1 MKLVK
6 EIEFHAKTESEAFN
20 RVKARLGSDGVI
32 LSMQTV
38 KEPSLIP
45 FFKKKRLFVRAGILE
60 EEKKTLPPSDPE
72 FEKRQQAVFQALL
85 NYKSGLK
92 AELDKKKASVEDLA
106 DSVTDTVDVRSRDK
120 DEDKDEVHA
129 EGVSLSRQ
137 PEAGSRPE
145 TIGYEK
151 GYPRILLEQDV
162 PSECVDAL
170 WNEYLE
176 SGREESFPD
185 WFRAKASEFCVP
197 HGGDALRDALGGR
210 RVMVVGPTGVGKTT
224 TIAKIAAMAVMEGR
238 KTALFT
244 SDNYR
249 VSAVEQIRTFAR
261 VLGLPLEVV
270 NEGVE
275 IPELLEKYDE
285 DTLILMDT
293 VGCGFRETGRLSQV
307 RDIWEH
313 FSPHSVHI
321 AISGTS
327 RLRDIQASVEKTRET
342 IPLSRAIVTKLDET
356 LCAGTALW
364 LPMALGLPLS
374 FLATGQ
380 NVPRDIDLATGDSL
394 SKSLLGEGA
403 LL

>member
-45 FFKKKRLFVRAGILE
+45 FFRKNRLFVRAGILE
-60 EEKKTLPPSDPE
+60 EEKSTPPPSDPE

-85 NYKSGLK
+85 HYKSSLK
-92 AELDKKKASVEDLA
+92 AEVDKNKASVEELA
-106 DSVTDTVDVRSRDK
+106 DSVTDTVDVRS
-120 DEDKDEVHA
+120 EDDAPA
-129 EGVSLSRQ
+129 EGASVARP
-137 PEAGSRPE
+137 PEAGSPQE
-145 TIGYEK
+145 TIGHET
-151 GYPRILLEQDV
+151 GYPVFLLEQEV
-162 PSECVDAL
+162 PPECVDAL
-170 WNEYLE
+170 WSEYLE
-176 SGREESFPD
+176 SGKGERFRD
-185 WFRAKASEFCVP
+185 WFRRRVSEFCVA
-197 HGGDALRDALGGR
+197 HGEDAFDDALGGR

-261 VLGLPLEVV
+261 VLGLPIEVV
-270 NEGVE
+270 NAGFE
-275 IPELLEKYDE
+275 IPGLLEKYDE

-313 FSPHSVHI
+313 FSPHAVHM
-321 AISGTS
+321 AISATS
-327 RLRDIQASVEKTRET
+327 RLKDIQVSVEKTRET
-342 IPLSRAIVTKLDET
+342 IPVTRAIVTKLDET

-364 LPMALGLPLS
+364 LPMTFGLPLS

-380 NVPRDIDLATGDSL
+380 NVPRDIDLATGELL
-394 SKSLLGEGA
+394 SESLLGEGA

>member
-45 FFKKKRLFVRAGILE
+45 FLKKKRLFVRAGILE
-60 EEKKTLPPSDPE
+60 EEKKTPPPPDPE
-72 FEKRQQAVFQALL
+72 FQKRQQAVFQALL
-85 NYKSGLK
+85 HYKSGLK
-92 AELDKKKASVEDLA
+92 MKAEVEKNKASVEDLA
-106 DSVTDTVDVRSRDK
+106 NSVTDTVDVR
-120 DEDKDEVHA
+120 
-129 EGVSLSRQ
+129 
-137 PEAGSRPE
+137 PEKNTPQTPSPVE
-145 TIGYEK
+145 TIGHEK
-151 GYPRILLEQDV
+151 GYPAFLLEQDV

-170 WNEYLE
+170 WREYLE
-176 SGREESFPD
+176 SGKGRRFGD
-185 WFRAKASEFCVP
+185 WFRAKASEFCAP
-197 HGGDALRDALGGR
+197 HGEDALGDALGGR

-261 VLGLPLEVV
+261 VLGLPIEVV
-270 NEGVE
+270 NAGFE
-275 IPELLEKYDE
+275 IPDLLEKYDDE
-285 DTLILMDT
+285 TLILMDT

-313 FSPHSVHI
+313 FSPHAVHI

-327 RLRDIQASVEKTRET
+327 RLKDIRVSVEKTRET
-342 IPLSRAIVTKLDET
+342 IPVTRAIVTKLDET

-364 LPMALGLPLS
+364 LPMTFGLPLS
-374 FLATGQ
+374 FLASGQ
-380 NVPRDIDLATGDSL
+380 NVPRDIDLATGELL
-394 SKSLLGEGA
+394 SESLLGEGA

>member
-38 KEPSLIP
+38 KEPSLLP

-60 EEKKTLPPSDPE
+60 EEKKTPPPPDPE

-85 NYKSGLK
+85 HYKSGLK
-92 AELDKKKASVEDLA
+92 AEVDKNKASVEDLA
-106 DSVTDTVDVRSRDK
+106 DSVTDTVDVRSK
-120 DEDKDEVHA
+120 KNVPHGGA
-129 EGVSLSRQ
+129 PVF
-137 PEAGSRPE
+137 EAHRSDSSPE
-145 TIGYEK
+145 TIEHEK
-151 GYPRILLEQDV
+151 GYPGFLLDQEV
-162 PSECVDAL
+162 PTACVDAL
-170 WNEYLE
+170 WSEYLE
-176 SGREESFPD
+176 AGKKERFRD
-185 WFRAKASEFCVP
+185 WFRTKVCEFCVSQ
-197 HGGDALRDALGGR
+197 GEDALGDALGGNR
-210 RVMVVGPTGVGKTT
+210 IMVVGPTGVGKTT

-261 VLGLPLEVV
+261 VLGLPIEVV
-270 NEGVE
+270 NAGFE
-275 IPELLEKYDE
+275 IPGLLEKYDD

-293 VGCGFRETGRLSQV
+293 VGCGFRETDRLSQI

-313 FSPHSVHI
+313 FFPHAVHI

-327 RLRDIQASVEKTRET
+327 RLRDIQVSVEKTREV
-342 IPLSRAIVTKLDET
+342 IPVTRAIVTKLDET
-356 LCAGTALW
+356 LCTGTALW
-364 LPMALGLPLS
+364 LPMTFGLPLS
-374 FLATGQ
+374 FIATGQ
-380 NVPRDIDLATGDSL
+380 NVPRDIDLATGKLL
-394 SKSLLGEGA
+394 SESLLGEGS

>member
-45 FFKKKRLFVRAGILE
+45 FFKKKLLFVRAGILE
-60 EEKKTLPPSDPE
+60 EEKKTPPPPDPE
-72 FEKRQQAVFQALL
+72 FQKRQQAVFQALL
-85 NYKSGLK
+85 HYKSGLK
-92 AELDKKKASVEDLA
+92 VKAEVEKNKAAVEDLA
-106 DSVTDTVDVRSRDK
+106 DSVTDTVDVRSENDTPQNPSP
-120 DEDKDEVHA
+120 V
-129 EGVSLSRQ
+129 
-137 PEAGSRPE
+137 E
-145 TIGYEK
+145 TIGHEK
-151 GYPRILLEQDV
+151 GYPAFLLDQDV

-170 WNEYLE
+170 WREYLE
-176 SGREESFPD
+176 SGKGERFKD
-185 WFRAKASEFCVP
+185 WFRAKASEFCAP
-197 HGGDALRDALGGR
+197 YGEDALGDALGGR

-261 VLGLPLEVV
+261 VLGLPIEVV
-270 NEGVE
+270 NAGFE
-275 IPELLEKYDE
+275 IPDLLEKYDDE
-285 DTLILMDT
+285 TLILMDT

-313 FSPHSVHI
+313 FSPHAVHI

-327 RLRDIQASVEKTRET
+327 RLKDIRVSVEKTRESVPVT
-342 IPLSRAIVTKLDET
+342 RAIVTKLDET
-356 LCAGTALW
+356 LCVGTALW
-364 LPMALGLPLS
+364 LPMTFGLPLS
-374 FLATGQ
+374 FLASGQ
-380 NVPRDIDLATGDSL
+380 NVPRDIDLATGELLSESL
-394 SKSLLGEGA
+394 FGEGA

>member
-60 EEKKTLPPSDPE
+60 EEKKTPPPPDPE

-85 NYKSGLK
+85 HYKSGLK

-106 DSVTDTVDVRSRDK
+106 DSVTDTVDVRSRD
-120 DEDKDEVHA
+120 EAPA
-129 EGVSLSRQ
+129 EGVSVSRQ
-137 PEAGSRPE
+137 PEADTGPE
-145 TIGYEK
+145 TIGDEK

-176 SGREESFPD
+176 SGREESFSD

-197 HGGDALRDALGGR
+197 HGDDALLDALGGR
-210 RVMVVGPTGVGKTT
+210 RIMVVGPTGVGKTT

-313 FSPHSVHI
+313 FSPHAVHI
-321 AISGTS
+321 TISGTS
-327 RLRDIQASVEKTRET
+327 RLRDIQASVEKTQET

-394 SKSLLGEGA
+394 FKSLLGEGA

>member
-45 FFKKKRLFVRAGILE
+45 FFRKKRLFVRAGILE
-60 EEKKTLPPSDPE
+60 EEKSTPPPSDPE

-85 NYKSGLK
+85 HYKSGLK
-92 AELDKKKASVEDLA
+92 AEVDKNKASVEDLA
-106 DSVTDTVDVRSRDK
+106 DSVTDTVDVRS
-120 DEDKDEVHA
+120 EDDASA
-129 EGVSLSRQ
+129 EGASVARP
-137 PEAGSRPE
+137 PEAGSPQE
-145 TIGYEK
+145 TIGHET
-151 GYPRILLEQDV
+151 GYPGFLLEQEV
-162 PSECVDAL
+162 PPECVDAL
-170 WNEYLE
+170 WSEYLE
-176 SGREESFPD
+176 SGKGEGFRD
-185 WFRAKASEFCVP
+185 WFRRRVSEFCVS
-197 HGGDALRDALGGR
+197 HGEDAFEDALGGR

-261 VLGLPLEVV
+261 VLGLPIEVV
-270 NEGVE
+270 NAGFE
-275 IPELLEKYDE
+275 IPGLLEKYDE

-313 FSPHSVHI
+313 FSPHAVHI
-321 AISGTS
+321 AISATS
-327 RLRDIQASVEKTRET
+327 RLKDIQVSVEKTRET
-342 IPLSRAIVTKLDET
+342 IPVTRAIVTKLDET

-364 LPMALGLPLS
+364 LPMTFGLPLS

-380 NVPRDIDLATGDSL
+380 NVPRDIDLATGELL
-394 SKSLLGEGA
+394 SESLLGEGA

>member
-6 EIEFHAKTESEAFN
+6 EIEFHAKTENEAFN

-38 KEPSLIP
+38 KEPSLLP

-60 EEKKTLPPSDPE
+60 EEKKTPPPPDPE

-85 NYKSGLK
+85 HYKSGLK

-106 DSVTDTVDVRSRDK
+106 DSVTDTLDVRS
-120 DEDKDEVHA
+120 
-129 EGVSLSRQ
+129 EGDAPARGLSVARQ
-137 PEAGSRPE
+137 SEADSPQE

-151 GYPRILLEQDV
+151 GYPGFLLEQEI

-170 WNEYLE
+170 WSEYLE

-185 WFRAKASEFCVP
+185 WFRAKASEFCVS
-197 HGGDALRDALGGR
+197 HGEDALGDALGGR

-261 VLGLPLEVV
+261 VLGLPIEVV
-270 NEGVE
+270 NAGFE
-275 IPELLEKYDE
+275 IPGLLKKYDD

-293 VGCGFRETGRLSQV
+293 VGCGFRETERLSQV

-313 FSPHSVHI
+313 FSPHAVHI

-327 RLRDIQASVEKTRET
+327 RLRDIQVSVEKTRET
-342 IPLSRAIVTKLDET
+342 IPVTRAIVTKLDET

-364 LPMALGLPLS
+364 LPMTFGLPLS

-380 NVPRDIDLATGDSL
+380 NVPRDIDLATGELL
-394 SKSLLGEGA
+394 SESLLGEGA
-403 LL
+403 LP